1 MKINKD
7 SQIKPIWIFIALVI
21 MTAII
26 ICFAPGMA
34 MLEAINHYGHL
45 SLDKARIWGY
55 SILTSLIIFLGL
67 YFGSK
72 KNFSSA
78 LKFYTLISFGVIA
91 LTVFLLYKY
100 QAGLYEIIYSDFI
113 GIVNNAKG

>member
-1 MKINKD
+1 MKTNKD

-34 MLEAINHYGHL
+34 ILAAINHYGHL
-45 SLDKARIWGY
+45 SLDKTYIWVY
-55 SILTSLIIFLGL
+55 SIVTSVLIFIGL

-91 LTVFLLYKY
+91 LTVCLLYKY
-100 QAGLYEIIYSDFI
+100 QAGLYEIIDFF
-113 GIVNNAKG
+113 GVVNNAKG